1 MLYHKFICNSN
12 NYVINT
18 ILYIYIINGSAVC
31 IEPYNLRAMQ
41 MIIPVKLVMLYLV
54 RFNYTCE
61 LMCYYQ
67 WFGCYCNVI

>member
-12 NYVINT
+12 NYVVNT
-18 ILYIYIINGSAVC
+18 VLYIYIINGSAVTAVC

-54 RFNYTCE
+54 R
-61 LMCYYQ
+61 L
-67 WFGCYCNVI
+67 